1 MHPQSQGR
9 IYLVGTP
16 IGNLDDFSPR
26 AIAVLRQV
34 SLILCEDTRHTR
46 KLLTHFAIETA
57 TESFHEHNEDAK
69 AERMLERVEHGE
81 SLALVSDAGMP
92 LVSDPGYAIV
102 RMARQRG
109 ITVEPVPGPFAGI
122 LALVASGIAP
132 LPFMFFGFAP
142 HRHSERLDFYRD
154 IADRRVTSIIY
165 ESPERIVGSLRDA
178 IDTLGDVECTV
189 AREMT
194 KLHEEF
200 IHGSVSE
207 IIESMAARD
216 SIRGEITIVFAA
228 AAEARS
234 ETAPEVIAA
243 EFERLRASGM
253 RRNDAIK
260 AVAEKFGL
268 RKNEVYKLL
277 VSGV

>member
-1 MHPQSQGR
+1 MQPHKKGR
-9 IYLVGTP
+9 LYVVGTP

-26 AIAVLRQV
+26 AVAVLRQV

-69 AERMLERVEHGE
+69 GERLLERVERGE

-102 RMARQRG
+102 RLARERG
-109 ITVEPVPGPFAGI
+109 VIVEPVPGPFAGI

-142 HRHSERLDFYRD
+142 HRHAERLDFYRD
-154 IADRRVTSIIY
+154 VADRRVTSIVY
-165 ESPERIVGSLRDA
+165 ESPERIVDSLRDA
-178 IDTLGDVECTV
+178 LETLGDVECTV
-189 AREMT
+189 GREMT

-200 IHGSVSE
+200 IHGKVSE
-207 IIESMAARD
+207 VIETMAGRD

-228 AAEARS
+228 ATQQRS
-234 ETAPEVIAA
+234 ATSPEVIAA

-260 AVAEKFGL
+260 AVAETFGL

-277 VSGV
+277 VSSV

>member
-1 MHPQSQGR
+1 MQPHKKGR
-9 IYLVGTP
+9 LYVVGTP

-26 AIAVLRQV
+26 AVAVLRQV

-69 AERMLERVEHGE
+69 GERLLERVERGE

-92 LVSDPGYAIV
+92 LVSDPGYALV
-102 RMARQRG
+102 RMARERG
-109 ITVEPVPGPFAGI
+109 VIVEPVPGPFAGI

-142 HRHSERLDFYRD
+142 HRHAERLDFYRD
-154 IADRRVTSIIY
+154 VADRRVTSIVY
-165 ESPERIVGSLRDA
+165 ESPERIVDSLRDA
-178 IDTLGDVECTV
+178 LETLGDVECTV
-189 AREMT
+189 GREMT

-200 IHGSVSE
+200 IHGKVSE
-207 IIESMAARD
+207 VIETMAGRD

-228 AAEARS
+228 ATQQRS
-234 ETAPEVIAA
+234 ATSPEVIAV

-260 AVAEKFGL
+260 AVAETFGL

-277 VSGV
+277 VSSV